1 MFKSQNLKQTDKETF
16 IYTIDKDKDFKI
28 LQLTDLHLG
37 LVSYQGRRIS
47 WR

>member
-37 LVSYQGRRIS
+37 FEIGRAHV
-47 WR
+47 